1 MADNYIV
8 LARKWR
14 PMRFEDVVG
23 QEHVTRTI
31 RNALEKG
38 KLGHGFIFAGPRGV
52 GKTTTARLLAKAV
65 NCKNG
70 KPGEPCNQCESCQAI
85 NAGQH
90 LDVIEID
97 GASNRGIDEIRNLR
111 ENIRFAPSSATYK
124 VYIIDEIHMLSKE
137 AFNALLKTLEE
148 PPAHAIFIFATTEIH
163 KVPLT
168 ILSRCQR
175 FDFKR
180 ITTRDIAR
188 QLEKIAQNEGIRI
201 ESEALQLIAR
211 KSDGGMR
218 DATSILDQISSFS
231 DGEITVQQVQ
241 DTIGVLGEDVFFEYT
256 DMMLQKDNAAILQY
270 TAKLIE
276 KGIDILHYLD
286 GLELHLRNL
295 LVARV
300 SENDNL
306 LELSEYY
313 IKRYR
318 EAAQHFNDK
327 DLLHYLDI
335 LAQHKQ
341 MFRFSENQHVLLELL
356 LLKLANKPKTLE
368 IEQIMSLLKN
378 VSGGGGVAT
387 EDNVA
392 KETPANPYKPTL
404 GTPQKGV
411 VAESSPAAQMGK
423 YARQATASHQSTAAK
438 APAKSL
444 FGGAFNPNQPQTTQ
458 PPATVDPSEE
468 PAALQLTIEDIK
480 KRWNDVLNEV
490 RKEKIALASF
500 LKDGV
505 AYKLQGLTLTIA
517 FDHEHTFHKE
527 HVIKNAAEIQKALK
541 QTFGAALKIE
551 TATIK
556 FEEAGIEKQHHSPE
570 EVFESI
576 KEKEPVLKKIIEL
589 FDCENTD

>member
-65 NCKNG
+65 NCKKG
-70 KPGEPCNQCESCQAI
+70 KPGEPCNQCENCQAI

-97 GASNRGIDEIRNLR
+97 GASNNGVDEVRNLR
-111 ENIRFAPSSATYK
+111 ENIRFSPVSALFK
-124 VYIIDEIHMLSKE
+124 VYIIDEIHMLSNG

-148 PPAHAIFIFATTEIH
+148 PPSHAIFIFATTEIH

-180 ITTRDIAR
+180 ITSRDIVR
-188 QLEKIAQNEGIRI
+188 QLEKIAQSEGIQI
-201 ESEALQLIAR
+201 EHEALQLIAR

-218 DATSILDQISSFS
+218 DATSILDQISAFS
-231 DGEITVQQVQ
+231 DGKITVQQVQ
-241 DTIGVLGEDVFFEYT
+241 DIIGVLGEDVFFEYT
-256 DMMLQKDNAAILQY
+256 DMMQQKDNAAILQY

-276 KGIDILHYLD
+276 NGIDILHYLNE
-286 GLELHLRNL
+286 LELHLRNL

-300 SENDNL
+300 STNDNL
-306 LELSEYY
+306 LDLSEYY

-318 EAAQHFNDK
+318 EAAQSFNDK

-335 LAQHKQ
+335 LAQHKK

-368 IEQIMSLLKN
+368 IEQVMSLLKN
-378 VSGGGGVAT
+378 VSSSNAT
-387 EDNVA
+387 NDITV
-392 KETPANPYKPTL
+392 KEVSSKPYKPTL
-404 GTPQKGV
+404 GTPQQGAK
-411 VAESSPAAQMGK
+411 AESNLSEKMERYAQ
-423 YARQATASHQSTAAK
+423 QANASHPETEVK
-438 APAKSL
+438 MPAKSL
-444 FGGAFNPNQPQTTQ
+444 FGGAISFQKSKTTTQ
-458 PPATVDPSEE
+458 PPTHQQSDVSATNH
-468 PAALQLTIEDIK
+468 LLTLEDIK
-480 KRWNDVLNEV
+480 KRWKDVLNEV

-505 AYKLQGLTLTIA
+505 AYKLDGVTLTLA
-517 FDHEHTFHKE
+517 FDQQHTFHKD
-527 HVIKNAAEIQKALK
+527 HVIKNASEIQKALK
-541 QTFGAALKIE
+541 KTFGVTLKIE
-551 TATIK
+551 TATIN
-556 FEEAGIEKQHHSPE
+556 FGEAGIEKQHHSPE

>member
-70 KPGEPCNQCESCQAI
+70 KPGEPCNQCDSCQAI

-111 ENIRFAPSSATYK
+111 ENIRFAPSSASYK

-180 ITTRDIAR
+180 ISTRDITR
-188 QLEKIAQNEGIRI
+188 QLEKIAQNEGIKI

-218 DATSILDQISSFS
+218 DATSILDQISAFS

-256 DMMLQKDNAAILQY
+256 DLMVQKDNAAILQY
-270 TAKLIE
+270 AANLIE

-300 SENDNL
+300 SENDHL
-306 LELSEYY
+306 LELSDYY
-313 IKRYR
+313 IQRYR
-318 EAAQHFNDK
+318 EAAKAFNDK
-327 DLLHYLDI
+327 DLLHFLDI

-368 IEQIMSLLKN
+368 IEQVMALLKN
-378 VSGGGGVAT
+378 VQGSGGVAT
-387 EDNVA
+387 DQNIATESPS
-392 KETPANPYKPTL
+392 KPYKPTL
-404 GTPQKGV
+404 GTPQQGT
-411 VAESSPAAQMGK
+411 VAEKSPAEKMGK
-423 YARQATASHQSTAAK
+423 YAQQATASHQSAAK
-438 APAKSL
+438 SPGKSL
-444 FGGAFNPNQPQTTQ
+444 FGGAFNPNQPKTNHQ
-458 PPATVDPSEE
+458 AAAVKPSEA
-468 PAALQLTIEDIK
+468 PAAPQLTIEDIK
-480 KRWNDVLNEV
+480 NRWNDVLNEV

-517 FDHEHTFHKE
+517 FDHQHTFHKD
-527 HVIKNAAEIQKALK
+527 HVMKNASEIQKVLK
-541 QTFGAALKIE
+541 KTFGAALKIE

-556 FEEAGIEKQHHSPE
+556 FEDAGIEKPQQSPE
-570 EVFESI
+570 AVFESI
-576 KEKEPVLKKIIEL
+576 KEKEPVLKKIIDL